1 MSEKEPSISYYKG
14 EAELWKELHDKVKQS
29 LSEAEAKYDK
39 ANKTIPPTLWE
50 ERKAKDEALERL
62 AECQAE
68 LGHLNIAYD
77 HAEQDL
83 ESENRISCIKGENIL
98 QLQAVIE
105 AKDRAFKH
113 LKSGA
118 AIIHTEECIGNCF
131 HCTIDQAL
139 LPRLPSKELDAV
151 KLEAVRRFAKEVDCI
166 IAGEMYSTPY
176 DAAQA

>member
-50 ERKAKDEALERL
+50 ERKAKDEALKRL

-105 AKDRAFKH
+105 AKDRALRDAIGMMITGNKGH
-113 LKSGA
+113 VGDHCIYTPQINCESVELLAKS
-118 AIIHTEECIGNCF
+118 
-131 HCTIDQAL
+131 L
-139 LPRLPSKELDAV
+139 LPRLPSKELEVAKLDAV
-151 KLEAVRRFAKEVDCI
+151 REFAK
-166 IAGEMYSTPY
+166 
-176 DAAQA
+176 